1 MDDTKIDILDLLIN
15 ETKLD
20 STVHDSDVYIPGL
33 DIVRKNCRVN
43 ERKRGGVCI
52 YLRTNIN
59 YRIRDDL
66 INDDLEYLIVE
77 ISKPQRSALL
87 VSPGSDL
94 QTLRLKVYMN
104 LRM

>member
-1 MDDTKIDILDLLIN
+1 MTAMF
-15 ETKLD
+15 TYLD
-20 STVHDSDVYIPGL
+20 S
-33 DIVRKNCRVN
+33 IVRKDCRLN
-43 ERKRGGVCI
+43 ERKRGVVRI

-59 YRIRDDL
+59 YQIRDDL

-77 ISKPQRSALL
+77 ISKPQSSALL

-94 QTLRLKVYMN
+94 QTLRLNVYMN